1 MRRPAALRG
10 QRSRTLIAQVTAR
23 LVAEHGM
30 SDWTAAKRKACRELG
45 LSGEEGLPSN
55 DEVEQELRN
64 YNTLF
69 RSTTHDATLRA
80 RRVTALEW
88 MTRLS
93 QWHPVLIGGVAE
105 GWATSHSDVTL
116 ELEAED
122 AKAVELGLINAA
134 IAYTSAASG
143 SDEAVTLHIDHPET
157 AIRLW
162 IVSPHRRRHRSRRDD
177 DVRMTVEQV
186 RVALGANAGLD
197 ARTG

>member
-45 LSGEEGLPSN
+45 LSGEEGLPTN

-80 RRVTALEW
+80 RRAAALDW

-122 AKAVELGLINAA
+122 AKDVELGLINAG
-134 IAYTSAASG
+134 IAYTSAASTA
-143 SDEAVTLHIDHPET
+143 DDAVALRIDHPDA

-162 IVSPHRRRHRSRRDD
+162 VVTPHRRRHRSRRDD
-177 DVRMTVEQV
+177 DTRMTVEQV
-186 RVALGANAGLD
+186 RAALDANAELNAG
-197 ARTG
+197 TG